1 MNKFKNINL
10 NFEKE
15 KIETHSELQKW
26 KKPGRP
32 KGSTKKGEVHDAS
45 ITVSLAK
52 SQKKDLEEY
61 ARKHQRSMS
70 SIIKELLVKAGIINP
85 V

>member
-1 MNKFKNINL
+1 VGRFDKVNL
-10 NFEKE
+10 EIEN
-15 KIETHSELQKW
+15 IETHSELQKW

-32 KGSTKKGEVHDAS
+32 KGSIKKGEVHDAS

-52 SQKKDLEEY
+52 SQKEDLEEY

-70 SIIKELLVKAGIINP
+70 SIIKELLVESGIVKP

>member
-1 MNKFKNINL
+1 LGKFDKVNL
-10 NFEKE
+10 EFEE
-15 KIETHSELQKW
+15 VETHSELQKW
-26 KKPGRP
+26 KKPVRP
-32 KGSTKKGEVHDAS
+32 RGSTKKGEVHDAS

-52 SQKKDLEEY
+52 SQKEYLEEY

-70 SIIKELLVKAGIINP
+70 SIIKELLVEAGIIKP

>member
-1 MNKFKNINL
+1 MGKFDKVNL
-10 NFEKE
+10 EIE
-15 KIETHSELQKW
+15 EIETHSELQRW

-52 SQKKDLEEY
+52 SQKEDLEEY
-61 ARKHQRSMS
+61 AIKHQRSMS
-70 SIIKELLVKAGIINP
+70 SIIKELLVDAGIVKP

>member
-1 MNKFKNINL
+1 MNKFKKISVD
-10 NFEKE
+10 FEKDV
-15 KIETHSELQKW
+15 ETHSELQRY

-52 SQKKDLEEY
+52 SQKEDLEEY

-70 SIIKELLVKAGIINP
+70 SIIKELLVEAGIIKP

>member
-1 MNKFKNINL
+1 MGRFDKVNL
-10 NFEKE
+10 EIEN
-15 KIETHSELQKW
+15 IETHSELQKW

-32 KGSTKKGEVHDAS
+32 KGSIKKGEVHDAS

-52 SQKKDLEEY
+52 SQKEDLEEY

-70 SIIKELLVKAGIINP
+70 SIIKELLVESGIVKP

>member
-1 MNKFKNINL
+1 VGRFDKVNL
-10 NFEKE
+10 EIEN
-15 KIETHSELQKW
+15 IETHAELQKW

-32 KGSTKKGEVHDAS
+32 KGSIKKGEVHDAS

-52 SQKKDLEEY
+52 SQKEDLEEY

-70 SIIKELLVKAGIINP
+70 SIIKELLVESGIVKP

>member
-1 MNKFKNINL
+1 LGKFDKVSL
-10 NFEKE
+10 EFEE
-15 KIETHSELQKW
+15 VETHSELQRY

-52 SQKKDLEEY
+52 SQKEDLEEY

-70 SIIKELLVKAGIINP
+70 SIIKELLVEAGIIKP

>member
-1 MNKFKNINL
+1 MGKFDKINL
-10 NFEKE
+10 EVE
-15 KIETHSELQKW
+15 EVETHSELQRY

-32 KGSTKKGEVHDAS
+32 KGTFKKGQVHDAS

-52 SQKKDLEEY
+52 SQKEDLEEY

-70 SIIKELLVKAGIINP
+70 SIIKELLVEAEIIKP

>member
-1 MNKFKNINL
+1 MGKFDKVNL
-10 NFEKE
+10 EIE
-15 KIETHSELQKW
+15 EVETHSELQRW

-52 SQKKDLEEY
+52 SQKEDLEEY

-70 SIIKELLVKAGIINP
+70 SIIKELLVEAGIIKP